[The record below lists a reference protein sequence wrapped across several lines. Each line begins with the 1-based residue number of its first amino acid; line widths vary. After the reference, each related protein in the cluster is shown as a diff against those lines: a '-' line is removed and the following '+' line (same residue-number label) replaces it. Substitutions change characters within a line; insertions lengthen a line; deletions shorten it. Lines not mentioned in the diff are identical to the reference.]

1 LPERGE
7 NIPYFLVALVVI
19 NELRKRLAHGVQLSW
34 GLPPETLLLAAMP
47 ILLPAA
53 LVAGLLA
60 VLARSR
66 LRGRGGEG
74 ALHAYVL
81 TPRDSRSKAEVDVTL
96 IHQVLEATGLE
107 GHLIQRLGSSGPSA
121 PILAVAEP
129 GEEGAIS
136 AKAALS
142 ALRSVLGRELEV
154 VDMGRRTW
162 PDLLRYR
169 RKRGTPPT
177 AKLKLRLPSSEVDHP
192 SPAVLLGYDAG
203 RRPVRLP
210 VNLISKH
217 VLLMGRTGSG
227 KSTTAMSLCER
238 LWSDYGIPFLV
249 LDHHNEYTGIVT
261 RLGGSV
267 VGASGGPSLNVF
279 KGLASNPQGVNI
291 YVEVLRDALN
301 LTPSQ
306 TFIVHR
312 CLSSALRV
320 SPGEDPTLADLMDEV
335 SEYRERSGPE
345 MESKLALLRKLEPL
359 VEGEGRAHLLVER
372 FPSISE
378 LDRPTSILL
387 GGVESDTVRDLL
399 VHIILKRVYDGAKAW
414 GLGTPLRQVVLVE
427 EGERVLP
434 TISDERGATV
444 TDKML
449 GELRKFGVGMMIV
462 TQAPHALSR
471 SAMRNSA
478 IKVIHALGSPRDFQI
493 LKPLLSPLRDGEND
507 PASAIFTLRPG
518 EAVVVVEG
526 RPSPVRCA
534 VVPPSVDATPIT
546 DRELA
551 ILAQLAPSFH
561 TLE

>member
-1 LPERGE
+1 MPERGK
-7 NIPYFLVALVVI
+7 NIPYLLVALVVV
-19 NELRKRLAHGVQLSW
+19 NELRKKLARGVQLSW
-34 GLPPETLLLAAMP
+34 DLSSETLLSVVP
-47 ILLPAA
+47 ILLPTA
-53 LVAGLLA
+53 LITGLLA
-60 VLARSR
+60 LLARSR
-66 LRGRGGEG
+66 LRGQEA

-81 TPRDSRSKAEVDVTL
+81 TPKDFRSKAEVDVTL

-107 GHLIQRLGSSGPSA
+107 GHLLQRLGSSGPSA
-121 PILAVAEP
+121 PILAVAEH
-129 GEEGAIS
+129 GEKGAIS

-142 ALRSVLGRELEV
+142 ALRSVLGRDLEV

-162 PDLLRYR
+162 PDLLTYR
-169 RKRGTPPT
+169 RKPGTPSTPR
-177 AKLKLRLPSSEVDHP
+177 LRLPSVEVGKR
-192 SPAVLLGYDAG
+192 SPAVLLGYDGG

-217 VLLMGRTGSG
+217 ILLMGRTGSG
-227 KSTTAMSLCER
+227 KSTTAMAICER

-279 KGLASNPQGVNI
+279 RGIASNPQGADM
-291 YVEVLRDALN
+291 YVEVLRDALS

-312 CLSSALRV
+312 CLSSALRA
-320 SPGEDPTLADLMDEV
+320 SLGEDPTLADLMDEV

-372 FPSISE
+372 FPNVSQ

-399 VHIILKRVYDGAKAW
+399 VHVILKRVYDSAKAW
-414 GLGTPLRQVVLVE
+414 GLGSPLRQVVLVE

-493 LKPLLSPLRDGEND
+493 LKPLLSPLKDGENV

-518 EAVVVVEG
+518 EAVVIMEG
-526 RPSPVRCA
+526 RPAPVRCTVA
-534 VVPPSVDATPIT
+534 PPSVEATPIT
-546 DRELA
+546 DRELT
-551 ILAQLAPSFH
+551 ILAQMAPSFH